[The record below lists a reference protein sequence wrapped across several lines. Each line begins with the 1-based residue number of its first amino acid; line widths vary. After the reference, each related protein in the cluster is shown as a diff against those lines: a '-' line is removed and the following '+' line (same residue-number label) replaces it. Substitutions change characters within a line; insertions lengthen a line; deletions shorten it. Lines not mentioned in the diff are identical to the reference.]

1 MSTSAT
7 SVDTG
12 SDGTANPADSAAV
25 AKKES
30 WLTRLYTGT
39 GGFPI
44 VQKRKIY
51 YIIALLIFLVCM
63 ASIVFR
69 GFTLG
74 IDFEG
79 GTKLAVPAPGVD
91 PAVAAQVVGDA
102 TGEEV
107 AQSQLVGS
115 GSAQQV
121 EIQMPFL
128 DTQQITDAK
137 NALFEQFHPVNAQG
151 DESPNAIGD
160 SNRSESW
167 GSSVTKKAVI
177 ALIVFVAVVFVYIM
191 IRFEWA
197 MSLAA
202 MVSMLYVLVFTA
214 GIYSIVG
221 WEVSPATVIGLLT
234 ILSFALYDTVVVF
247 DKVQENT
254 TGHRHRKRNT
264 YAEEANLAVNQTL
277 MRSIN
282 TTVIS
287 LLPLAALVVIAVVIL
302 GVGTLRDLA
311 LVQVVGIFTGT
322 LSSIFLATPL
332 LVDIKSRTPAI
343 KKHNAEVAAFRKN
356 RADRAAAA
364 Q

>member
-1 MSTSAT
+1 MSTTVEKPQGA
-7 SVDTG
+7 
-12 SDGTANPADSAAV
+12 ADAPVPGEAST
-25 AKKES
+25 KES

-44 VQKRKIY
+44 VQKRKFY
-51 YIIALLIFLVCM
+51 YALALVILLICVG
-63 ASIVFR
+63 SIVFR

-79 GTKLAVPAPGVD
+79 GTKLSVPSAGVD
-91 PAVAAQVVGDA
+91 TEVASQIVSDA

-107 AQSQLVGS
+107 AEAQLIGA
-115 GSAQQV
+115 GAGQQV

-128 DTQQITDAK
+128 NTQQITDAK
-137 NALFEQFHPVNAQG
+137 NALFEEFQPVNAAG
-151 DESPNAIGD
+151 EVSPNAIGD

-167 GSSVTKKAVI
+167 GSAVTKQAII
-177 ALIVFVAVVFVYIM
+177 ALIAFVAIVFVYIM
-191 IRFEWA
+191 IRFEAA
-197 MSLAA
+197 MSAAA
-202 MVSMLYVLVFTA
+202 MASMLYVLVFTA

-221 WEVSPATVIGLLT
+221 WEVTPAMVIGLLT
-234 ILSFALYDTVVVF
+234 ILGFALYDTVVVF

-254 TGHRHRKRNT
+254 VGIRHRSKFT

-287 LLPLAALVVIAVVIL
+287 LLPLAALVIIAVIIL

-332 LVDIKSRTPAI
+332 LVDIKTRRKDI
-343 KKHNAEVAAFRKN
+343 KKHDEAVLRRRKHAVEAAS
-356 RADRAAAA
+356 
-364 Q
+364 

>member
-1 MSTSAT
+1 MSTTIDKPKGSADAP
-7 SVDTG
+7 VPGDT
-12 SDGTANPADSAAV
+12 

-30 WLTRLYTGT
+30 WLNRLYTGT

-44 VQKRKIY
+44 VQKRKFY
-51 YIIALLIFLVCM
+51 YALSLIILLICLG
-63 ASIVFR
+63 SIVFR
-69 GFTLG
+69 GFALG

-79 GTKLAVPAPGVD
+79 GTKLSVPAAGVD
-91 PAVAAQVVGDA
+91 TEVASQIVSDA

-107 AQSQLVGS
+107 AEAQLIGA
-115 GSAQQV
+115 GGGRQV

-128 DTQQITDAK
+128 STQQITDAK
-137 NALFEQFHPVNAQG
+137 NALFEEYQPVNAAG
-151 DESPNAIGD
+151 EVSPNAIGD

-167 GSSVTKKAVI
+167 GSAVTKQAVI
-177 ALIVFVAVVFVYIM
+177 ALIAFVAIVFVYIM
-191 IRFEWA
+191 IRFEAA
-197 MSLAA
+197 MSAAA
-202 MVSMLYVLVFTA
+202 MASMLYVLVFTA

-221 WEVSPATVIGLLT
+221 WEVTPAMVIGLLT
-234 ILSFALYDTVVVF
+234 ILGFALYDTVVVF

-254 TGHRHRKRNT
+254 AGIRHRSKFT

-287 LLPLAALVVIAVVIL
+287 LLPLAALVIIAVVIL

-332 LVDIKSRTPAI
+332 LVDIKNRRKDI
-343 KKHNAEVAAFRKN
+343 KKHDEAVLRRRQQAEAASS
-356 RADRAAAA
+356 
-364 Q
+364 

>member
-1 MSTSAT
+1 MSTT
-7 SVDTG
+7 VDTAQG
-12 SDGTANPADSAAV
+12 ASDASSSKSAPEH
-25 AKKES
+25 KES
-30 WLTRLYTGT
+30 WLNRLYTGT

-44 VQKRKIY
+44 VQQRKFY
-51 YIIALLIFLVCM
+51 YAISVIILLVCLG
-63 ASIVFR
+63 SIVFR

-79 GTKLAVPAPGVD
+79 GTKLSVPAAGVD
-91 PAVAAQVVGDA
+91 TTVASQIVSDA

-107 AQSQLVGS
+107 AEAEIIGAGAGRQL
-115 GSAQQV
+115 

-137 NALFEQFHPVNAQG
+137 NALFDEYHPVNAQG
-151 DESPNAIGD
+151 EVSPNAIGD

-167 GSSVTKKAVI
+167 GSAVTKQAVI
-177 ALIVFVAVVFVYIM
+177 ALIAFVVIVFVYIM
-191 IRFEWA
+191 IRFEAA
-197 MSLAA
+197 MSAAA
-202 MVSMLYVLVFTA
+202 MASMLYVLIFTA

-221 WEVSPATVIGLLT
+221 WEVTPAMVIGLLT
-234 ILSFALYDTVVVF
+234 ILGFALYDTVVVF

-254 TGHRHRKRNT
+254 TGIRHRSKLT

-287 LLPLAALVVIAVVIL
+287 LLPLAALVIIAVVIL

-332 LVDIKSRTPAI
+332 LVDIKSRTKSI
-343 KKHNAEVAAFRKN
+343 KDH
-356 RADRAAAA
+356 DRAVMRRREQAVEASA
-364 Q
+364 

>member
-1 MSTSAT
+1 MSAPTNENTRPSGAT
-7 SVDTG
+7 
-12 SDGTANPADSAAV
+12 PAAEKD
-25 AKKES
+25 S

-44 VQKRKIY
+44 VQKRTIY
-51 YIIALLIFLVCM
+51 YVIALVIFLVCI

-79 GTKLAVPAPGVD
+79 GTKLSVPAQGVD
-91 PAVAAQVVGDA
+91 KDVAAQIVSDV
-102 TGEEV
+102 TGKDV
-107 AQSQLVGS
+107 AEASVVGS
-115 GSAQQV
+115 GAAQQV

-137 NALFEQFHPVNAQG
+137 SALFDEFHPTNAAGEQ
-151 DESPNAIGD
+151 SPNAIGD

-167 GSSVTKKAVI
+167 GSSVTHKAI
-177 ALIVFVAVVFVYIM
+177 LALVVFVAVVFVYIM

-247 DKVQENT
+247 DKVAENT
-254 TGHRHRKRNT
+254 VGHRHRKRNT

-332 LVDIKSRTPAI
+332 LVDIKNRVPSI
-343 KKHNAEVAAFRKN
+343 KKHNAEVEAFRA
-356 RADRAAAA
+356 RTGPAATA
-364 Q
+364 

>member
-1 MSTSAT
+1 MSTT
-7 SVDTG
+7 VDSTPR
-12 SDGTANPADSAAV
+12 PADAPEPKTSAQ
-25 AKKES
+25 KSES
-30 WLTRLYTGT
+30 WLGRLYTGT

-44 VQKRKIY
+44 VQKRKY
-51 YIIALLIFLVCM
+51 YYAISLIILVVCLG
-63 ASIVFR
+63 SIIFR
-69 GFTLG
+69 GFSLG

-79 GTKLAVPAPGVD
+79 GTKLSVPATGVD
-91 PAVAAQVVGDA
+91 TEVASQIVAEA

-107 AQSQLVGS
+107 AEAQVVGA
-115 GSAQQV
+115 GGGRQV

-128 DTQQITDAK
+128 STQQITDAK
-137 NALFEQFHPVNAQG
+137 NSLFEEYQPVNAAG
-151 DESPNAIGD
+151 EVSPNAIGD

-167 GSSVTKKAVI
+167 GSSVTNQAII

-191 IRFEWA
+191 IRFEAA
-197 MSLAA
+197 MSAAA
-202 MVSMLYVLVFTA
+202 MASMLYVLIFTA

-221 WEVSPATVIGLLT
+221 WEVTPAMVIGLLT

-254 TGHRHRKRNT
+254 TGIRHKSKFT

-287 LLPLAALVVIAVVIL
+287 LLPLAAMVIIAVIIL

-332 LVDIKSRTPAI
+332 LVDIKNRSKDI
-343 KKHNAEVAAFRKN
+343 QKHDAVVLRRRKQAAS
-356 RADRAAAA
+356 AAA
-364 Q
+364 

>member
-1 MSTSAT
+1 MST
-7 SVDTG
+7 SVDTAQG
-12 SDGTANPADSAAV
+12 SSDASSPK
-25 AKKES
+25 AKPEHKDS
-30 WLTRLYTGT
+30 WLNRLYTGT

-44 VQKRKIY
+44 VQKRKFY
-51 YIIALLIFLVCM
+51 YAISAIILLVCLG
-63 ASIVFR
+63 SIVFR

-79 GTKLAVPAPGVD
+79 GTKLSVPAADVD
-91 PAVAAQVVGDA
+91 PAAASQIVADA

-107 AQSQLVGS
+107 AEAQVIGAGAGRQL
-115 GSAQQV
+115 

-128 DTQQITDAK
+128 DTQQITSAK
-137 NALFEQFHPVNAQG
+137 NALFDEYQPVNAAG
-151 DESPNAIGD
+151 EVSPNAIGD

-167 GSSVTKKAVI
+167 GSAVTKQALI
-177 ALIVFVAVVFVYIM
+177 ALIAFVAIVFVYIM
-191 IRFEWA
+191 IRFEAA
-197 MSLAA
+197 MSAAA

-221 WEVSPATVIGLLT
+221 WEVTPAMVIGLLT
-234 ILSFALYDTVVVF
+234 ILGFALYDTVVVF

-254 TGHRHRKRNT
+254 TGIRHRSKFT

-287 LLPLAALVVIAVVIL
+287 LLPLAALVIIAVVIL

-332 LVDIKSRTPAI
+332 LVDIKSRS
-343 KKHNAEVAAFRKN
+343 KKVKEHDSAVLRRREQSAKANA
-356 RADRAAAA
+356 
-364 Q
+364 